1 MAAMPNKRLSQVLP
15 PLILG
20 TGTFNY
26 QFNDPSQ
33 LPYTDIVHRALEHDI
48 LAFDTSPYYGPSE
61 VLLGEALRA
70 LTPPP
75 TRDGYFL
82 ITKAGRIAADE
93 FDYSAAWIRYSVC
106 RSLERLGTP
115 HLDLVYAHD
124 VEFVS
129 PAEVLEAVR
138 ELRRMRDQ
146 GLIRYVG
153 ISGYPVEALVS
164 LAEMILEQT
173 GEPLD
178 AVMSYSHFC
187 IQNGQL
193 GRADIL
199 QRLRKAGVECVPNA
213 SMLGMGLMTTRGADN
228 GPMSSWHPA
237 PPPLREACHGLAE
250 IARRSGERLE
260 DVALRWALENWARVG
275 APFGSFALPPS
286 LRPSPGEGD
295 AGASPARIG
304 VSVMGVSSVDELE
317 QTWALWKSVVG
328 LAHNADDDAAGRMRD
343 RIERLVREQMWPR
356 LGPWKD
362 YAWESGGPAFVNRK
376 QTRGVIPVDAI
387 AQRHGLIA
395 KQFLDSAKI

>member
-1 MAAMPNKRLSQVLP
+1 MAVMPNKPLSQVLP

-33 LPYTDIVHRALEHDI
+33 MPYTDIIRRALEHDI

-61 VLLGEALRA
+61 VLLGEALRT

-75 TRDGYFL
+75 ARDGYFL
-82 ITKAGRIAADE
+82 ITKAGRIASNE
-93 FDYSAAWIRYSVC
+93 FDYSPAWIRYSVS
-106 RSLERLGTP
+106 RSLERLSTP
-115 HLDLVYAHD
+115 YLDLVYAHD

-129 PAEVLEAVR
+129 AAEVLEAVK

-146 GLIRYVG
+146 GVIRYVG
-153 ISGYPVEALVS
+153 ISGYPVEVLVS

-178 AVMSYSHFC
+178 AVMSYSHFS
-187 IQNGQL
+187 IQNSQL

-199 QRLRKAGVECVPNA
+199 ERLRQAGVECVPNA
-213 SMLGMGLMTTRGADN
+213 SILGMGLITTRGADN

-237 PPPLREACHGLAE
+237 PPQLREACHSLAE

-260 DVALRWALENWARVG
+260 EVAIRWALENWGRIG
-275 APFGSFALPPS
+275 ASLGSVAFPRS
-286 LRPSPGEGD
+286 LSTSTRGKE

-304 VSVMGVSSVDELE
+304 VSVMGVSNVDELE
-317 QTWALWKSVVG
+317 ETWALWKSVVE
-328 LAHNADDDAAGRMRD
+328 LANSADDNAAGRRD
-343 RIERLVREQMWPR
+343 RIERLVREQMWPH
-356 LGPWKD
+356 LGSWKD
-362 YAWESGGPAFVNRK
+362 YTWESGGPSFVNMRQK
-376 QTRGVIPVDAI
+376 KGVIPVDAI
-387 AQRHGLIA
+387 AQRYGLITN
-395 KQFLDSAKI
+395 QFLDSAKI